1 MNIGILSDTHNNAA
15 NIKKA
20 VEFFNLRQVDMV
32 CHAGDFSTVTSA
44 QYFSKL
50 QMPFIAVFGNN
61 DFNTY
66 DLQKTIEPFGQINL
80 APYTFNIDNKNIL
93 LTHYIFTEI
102 PQDINY
108 VIYGH
113 THKAKIYKSKNILF
127 INPGEVCGYRY
138 GIPSV
143 AILNT
148 DNDKTTIYNL

>member
-1 MNIGILSDTHNNAA
+1 MNIGILSDTHNNTA

-44 QYFSKL
+44 RYFSKL
-50 QMPFIAVFGNN
+50 KMPLIAVFGNN

-80 APYTFNIDNKNIL
+80 APYTFCIDNKNIL

-102 PQDINY
+102 PQNMNY

-113 THKAKIYKSKNILF
+113 THKANVYKVKNILF

-138 GIPSV
+138 GTPSV

-148 DNDKTTIYNL
+148 DTDKATIYNL